1 MSRNK
6 TTYSLMLKMPRIPE
20 TPVENLTAKRPCTA
34 AGIRVLIPVT
44 WSIRTEAA
52 QVRGF
57 MVIYLWDSVDMS
69 SQSTL
74 EDPLRSRIGCS

>member
-1 MSRNK
+1 MGRNK
-6 TTYSLMLKMPRIPE
+6 ATYSLMLKMPRVPE
-20 TPVENLTAKRPCTA
+20 TPVEILKAMRPCTA

-44 WSIRTEAA
+44 WPIRTEAA

-57 MVIYLWDSVDMS
+57 MVTCLWDSVDMS
-69 SQSTL
+69 SQSSL